1 MTLLNEICV
10 SVEIDI
16 EHLGEIDVSTE
27 GTGKVQLSLE
37 HLPMSENKEMLK
49 KQKDGTERCHRDTDA
64 NLREFPMA
72 EAGTI
77 CCITNEIQHLLH
89 VEF

>member
-1 MTLLNEICV
+1 
-10 SVEIDI
+10 
-16 EHLGEIDVSTE
+16 
-27 GTGKVQLSLE
+27 
-37 HLPMSENKEMLK
+37 MSENKEMLK
-49 KQKDGTERCHRDTDA
+49 KQKDGTERCHRDTEA